1 MIIQLKD
8 TLDSVLNHKQMNKL
22 STDEY
27 NAILPQVVGNIQTT
41 LFAQFRKL
49 NFRKMRF
56 QDTPNYGDE
65 ALYLKQAIEY
75 FITESSVNLD
85 TKGKVE
91 LTEALED
98 FMLINSVFT
107 EKTQCEKTD
116 LAVFNK
122 LTRIPK
128 TIPTNCM
135 PIYTLNGNVMKVFP
149 MTDEVDVTYYR
160 KAKTPKLTSRIMGEV
175 EIFDDSNQDFQD
187 IDLHPIMLQAVF
199 TELLAYF
206 GINLQDQ
213 FALQMSER
221 LKQEEYAKQQ

>member
-27 NAILPQVVGNIQTT
+27 NAILPQVVGNIQSSI
-41 LFAQFRKL
+41 FAQFRKL

-65 ALYLKQAIEY
+65 AFYLKQAVEY
-75 FITESSVNLD
+75 FLDEKPIKLDGNGKVDLTES
-85 TKGKVE
+85 
-91 LTEALED
+91 LED

-107 EKTQCEKTD
+107 GKTQCEKTD
-116 LAVFNK
+116 LVVFNK

-128 TIPTNCM
+128 TKPTNCM
-135 PIYTLNGNVMKVFP
+135 PVYTLNGNLIKVFP
-149 MTDEVDVTYYR
+149 VIDKVDVTYYR
-160 KAKTPKLTSRIMGEV
+160 KAKIPKLTSTIVREV
-175 EIFDDSNQDFQD
+175 EVFDSSAQDFQD

-199 TELLAYF
+199 VELLAYF

-221 LKQEEYAKQQ
+221 LKQEELIKQQ